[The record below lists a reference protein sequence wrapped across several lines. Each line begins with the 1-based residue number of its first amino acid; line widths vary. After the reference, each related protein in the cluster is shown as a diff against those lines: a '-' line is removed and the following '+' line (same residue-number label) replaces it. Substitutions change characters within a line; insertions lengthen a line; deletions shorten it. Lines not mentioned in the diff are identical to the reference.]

1 MVIDIE
7 RIKEDLDEARLMDVD
22 AEVQTRLQELTADLR
37 DEVEKERDDKIASL
51 ENLLALVEDYEVI
64 VDEDEECED
73 EDEAEDEEDAEDEE
87 VALEDVIPTAE
98 A

>member
-7 RIKEDLDEARLMDVD
+7 RIKEDLDEARLFDVD
-22 AEVQTRLQELTADLR
+22 AEVQKRLADLTADLR
-37 DEVEKERDDKIASL
+37 DEVEKERDDRIAGL

>member
-22 AEVQTRLQELTADLR
+22 AEVQKRLADLTTDLR
-37 DEVEKERDDKIASL
+37 DEVEKEREDRIASL